1 MNTTDRQI
9 TFSALSCLLS
19 YPDEEWR
26 AELPD
31 WKALI
36 QEIGNR
42 QIREKLL
49 HFFETSASY
58 SPEALIEHYV
68 YTFDFGKKQICM
80 SPTLT
85 QASKGNAALNCCI

>member
-49 HFFETSASY
+49 HFLDRKS
-58 SPEALIEHYV
+58 V
-68 YTFDFGKKQICM
+68 V
-80 SPTLT
+80 
-85 QASKGNAALNCCI
+85 

>member
-42 QIREKLL
+42 QP
-49 HFFETSASY
+49 AN
-58 SPEALIEHYV
+58 PGEA
-68 YTFDFGKKQICM
+68 
-80 SPTLT
+80 
-85 QASKGNAALNCCI
+85 AALFRDVSQLFSGSAD